1 MSKRRTLVSANWK
14 MNGSLDSIRQL
25 VRAISQGM
33 TQETEPEVIICPPSV
48 YISELAEILKKTDIG
63 LGAQNVSHLECG
75 AHTGEVAPTMLKD
88 FACKYVIVGHSERR
102 IFFQETNAD
111 IALKLDLISESSLI
125 PILCIGESVD
135 EKNQNKT
142 EIILEQQLIESL
154 SAGSKLQNL
163 IIAYEPV
170 WAIGSGSSAAPEE
183 INSIH
188 KLIKDIVQSR
198 FSALDLQGV
207 IYGGSVNI
215 ENAFPILEEEEVDG
229 ALIGGASLN
238 GEEFAK
244 IANILNE
251 LKEL

>member
-1 MSKRRTLVSANWK
+1 MMALTLIANWK
-14 MNGSLDSIRQL
+14 LHGSKSFSRDWLNNFNNFYQGSNISSIG
-25 VRAISQGM
+25 VA
-33 TQETEPEVIICPPSV
+33 PPS
-48 YISELAEILKKTDIG
+48 IFIDDLAKHIDNPGILIG
-63 LGAQNVSHLECG
+63 SQNVDHFLSG
-75 AHTGEVAPTMLKD
+75 ARTGEISAEMVIDAGGQ
-88 FACKYVIVGHSERR
+88 FSIVGHSERK

-111 IALKLDLISESSLI
+111 IAIKLDLISESSLI
-125 PILCIGESVD
+125 PILCIGESLE
-135 EKNQNKT
+135 EKHQNKT
-142 EIILEQQLIESL
+142 EIIVEEQIVEAL
-154 SAGSKLQNL
+154 STNSKLQNL

-170 WAIGSGSSAAPEE
+170 WAIGSGSSAEPKE

-198 FSALDLQGV
+198 FSAIDLQGV

-215 ENAFPILEEEEVDG
+215 ENAFPILKEEEVDG

-238 GEEFAK
+238 GGDFAK

>member
-1 MSKRRTLVSANWK
+1 MSLRLIANWK
-14 MNGSLDSIRQL
+14 LHGSKSFSRDWLNNFNDFYQGSNISSIG
-25 VRAISQGM
+25 VA
-33 TQETEPEVIICPPSV
+33 PPS
-48 YISELAEILKKTDIG
+48 IFIDDLAKHIDNPGILIG
-63 LGAQNVSHLECG
+63 SQNVDHFLSG
-75 AHTGEVAPTMLKD
+75 ARTGEISADMLAD
-88 FACKYVIVGHSERR
+88 AGGQFSIVGHSERR

-125 PILCIGESVD
+125 PILCIGESLE
-135 EKNQNKT
+135 EKQQNKT
-142 EIILEQQLIESL
+142 EIILEEQIIEAL
-154 SAGSKLQNL
+154 STSSKLQNL

-170 WAIGSGSSAAPEE
+170 WAIGSGSSAEPKE

-198 FSALDLQGV
+198 FSAIDLQGV

-215 ENAFPILEEEEVDG
+215 ENAFPILKEEEVDG

-238 GEEFAK
+238 GGDFAK

>member
-1 MSKRRTLVSANWK
+1 MSLKLIANWK
-14 MNGSLDSIRQL
+14 LHGSKSFSYEWLNNFNKFYKGSSISSIGI
-25 VRAISQGM
+25 A
-33 TQETEPEVIICPPSV
+33 PPSTL
-48 YISELAEILKKTDIG
+48 IDDLAKHPGNKGILIG
-63 LGAQNVSHLECG
+63 SQNVDHFSSG
-75 AHTGEVAPTMLKD
+75 ARTGEISTEMVKD
-88 FACKYVIVGHSERR
+88 VGGKFSLVGHSERR

-111 IALKLDLISESSLI
+111 IAIKLDLISTSSLI
-125 PILCIGESVD
+125 PILCIGESGE
-135 EKNQNKT
+135 EKQKNKT
-142 EIILEQQLIESL
+142 EKTLELQIIQAL
-154 SAGSKLQNL
+154 SASSKLQNL

-170 WAIGSGSSAAPEE
+170 WAIGSGSSADPEE

-215 ENAFPILEEEEVDG
+215 ENAFPILKEEEVDG

>member
-1 MSKRRTLVSANWK
+1 MLIANWK
-14 MNGSLDSIRQL
+14 LHGSKSFSRDWLNNFNDFYQGSNISSIGI
-25 VRAISQGM
+25 A
-33 TQETEPEVIICPPSV
+33 PPS
-48 YISELAEILKKTDIG
+48 IFIDDLAKHIDNPGILIG
-63 LGAQNVSHLECG
+63 SQNVDQFFSG
-75 AHTGEVAPTMLKD
+75 ARTGEISAEMVIDAGGQ
-88 FACKYVIVGHSERR
+88 FSIVGHSERK

-111 IALKLDLISESSLI
+111 IAIKLDLISESSLI
-125 PILCIGESVD
+125 PILCIGESLE
-135 EKNQNKT
+135 EKHQNKT
-142 EIILEQQLIESL
+142 EIIVEEQIVEAL
-154 SAGSKLQNL
+154 STNSKLQNL

-170 WAIGSGSSAAPEE
+170 WAIGSGSSAEPKE

-198 FSALDLQGV
+198 FSAIDLQGV

-215 ENAFPILEEEEVDG
+215 ENAFPILKEEEVDG

-238 GEEFAK
+238 GGDFAK

>member
-1 MSKRRTLVSANWK
+1 MALTLIANWK
-14 MNGSLDSIRQL
+14 LHGSKSFSRDWLNNFNDFYQGSNISSIGI
-25 VRAISQGM
+25 A
-33 TQETEPEVIICPPSV
+33 PPS
-48 YISELAEILKKTDIG
+48 IFIDDLAKHIDNPGILIG
-63 LGAQNVSHLECG
+63 SQNVDQFFSG
-75 AHTGEVAPTMLKD
+75 ARTGEISAEMVIDAGGQ
-88 FACKYVIVGHSERR
+88 FSIVGHSERR
-102 IFFQETNAD
+102 IFFQETNDD

-125 PILCIGESVD
+125 PILCIGESID
-135 EKNQNKT
+135 EKQQNKT
-142 EIILEQQLIESL
+142 EIILEEQIIEAL
-154 SAGSKLQNL
+154 STSSKLQNL

-170 WAIGSGSSAAPEE
+170 WAIGSGSSAEPKE

-198 FSALDLQGV
+198 FSAIDLQGV

-215 ENAFPILEEEEVDG
+215 ENAFPILKEEDVDG

-238 GEEFAK
+238 GGDFAK

>member
-1 MSKRRTLVSANWK
+1 MSLKLIANWK
-14 MNGSLDSIRQL
+14 LHGSKSFSRDWLNSFNDSYKGSSLSSIGI
-25 VRAISQGM
+25 A
-33 TQETEPEVIICPPSV
+33 PPSIFIDDLTKHIDNPG
-48 YISELAEILKKTDIG
+48 ISIG
-63 LGAQNVSHLECG
+63 SQNVDHFPSG
-75 AHTGEVAPTMLKD
+75 ARTGEISADMVADAGGQFSL
-88 FACKYVIVGHSERR
+88 AGHSERR

-135 EKNQNKT
+135 EKDQNKT
-142 EIILEQQLIESL
+142 EIILEQQIIESL

-244 IANILNE
+244 IANIFNE

>member
-1 MSKRRTLVSANWK
+1 
-14 MNGSLDSIRQL
+14 
-25 VRAISQGM
+25 
-33 TQETEPEVIICPPSV
+33 
-48 YISELAEILKKTDIG
+48 
-63 LGAQNVSHLECG
+63 
-75 AHTGEVAPTMLKD
+75 
-88 FACKYVIVGHSERR
+88 
-102 IFFQETNAD
+102 D

>member
-1 MSKRRTLVSANWK
+1 MSLTLIANWK
-14 MNGSLDSIRQL
+14 LHGSKSFSQDWLNDFNDFYQGFSLSSIGI
-25 VRAISQGM
+25 A
-33 TQETEPEVIICPPSV
+33 PPSIFIDDLAKHTDNPG
-48 YISELAEILKKTDIG
+48 ISIG
-63 LGAQNVSHLECG
+63 SQNVDHFPSG
-75 AHTGEVAPTMLKD
+75 ARTGEISAEMVIDAGGQ
-88 FACKYVIVGHSERR
+88 FSIVGHSERR
-102 IFFQETNAD
+102 VFFQETNAD
-111 IALKLDLISESSLI
+111 IAIKLDLISESSLI
-125 PILCIGESVD
+125 PILCIGESLG
-135 EKNQNKT
+135 EKHQNKT
-142 EIILEQQLIESL
+142 EIIIEEQIVEAL
-154 SAGSKLQNL
+154 STSSKLQNL

-170 WAIGSGSSAAPEE
+170 WAIGSGSSADPKE

-198 FSALDLQGV
+198 FSAIDLQGV

-215 ENAFPILEEEEVDG
+215 ENAFLIFKEEDVDG

>member
-1 MSKRRTLVSANWK
+1 MALTLIANWK
-14 MNGSLDSIRQL
+14 LHGSKSFSRDWLNNFNNFYQGSNISSIGI
-25 VRAISQGM
+25 A
-33 TQETEPEVIICPPSV
+33 PPS
-48 YISELAEILKKTDIG
+48 IFIDDLAKHIDNPGILIG
-63 LGAQNVSHLECG
+63 SQNVDHFLSG
-75 AHTGEVAPTMLKD
+75 ARTGEISAEMVIDAGGQ
-88 FACKYVIVGHSERR
+88 FSIVGHSERK

-111 IALKLDLISESSLI
+111 IAIKLDLISESSLI
-125 PILCIGESVD
+125 PILCIGESLE
-135 EKNQNKT
+135 EKHQNKT
-142 EIILEQQLIESL
+142 EIIVEEQIVEAL
-154 SAGSKLQNL
+154 STNSKLQNL

-170 WAIGSGSSAAPEE
+170 WAIGSGSSAEPKE

-198 FSALDLQGV
+198 FSAIDLQGV

-215 ENAFPILEEEEVDG
+215 ENAFPILKEEEVDG

-238 GEEFAK
+238 GGDFAK